1 MSRLDQALDRLRAG
15 DPAVLIDEEHP
26 SGGHLVWVPDADG
39 PARFAALGC
48 RPAARIVSDTV
59 ATHGVLG
66 RPGPHEAAVDALRIA
81 GLEPDAYLA
90 ALALAD
96 GVLAAEDAAERFAGL
111 HGLAIFSVQDVI
123 ALRLARETI
132 VEALAVA
139 RLPSAYAERPL
150 EIQAFRGRLD
160 GIDHVAMI
168 HGPLGRE
175 PLVRL
180 HSECLTGDALGSL
193 RCDCGE
199 QLRRSLRLIGESPD
213 GGVVVYLRGQEGRG
227 IGLANKIRAY
237 ALQDRGRDTV
247 EANEDLGFPADQ
259 RDYAVAVQ
267 ILQHLRIGRLRL
279 LSNNPVKGRALERY
293 GIEVVERV
301 GIGIGANPHN
311 AAYLETKRDKL
322 GHDLAG
328 DAGSLA
334 DAAE

>member
-1 MSRLDQALDRLRAG
+1 MIDLDTQHG
-15 DPAVLIDEEHP
+15 MPAMMISNGNGVGAVSTE
-26 SGGHLVWVPDADG
+26 
-39 PARFAALGC
+39 
-48 RPAARIVSDTV
+48 PAAIDGYEQMLAELRSARRPIVV
-59 ATHGVLG
+59 TH
-66 RPGPHEAAVDALRIA
+66 EN
-81 GLEPDAYLA
+81 PD
-90 ALALAD
+90 
-96 GVLAAEDAAERFAGL
+96 
-111 HGLAIFSVQDVI
+111 
-123 ALRLARETI
+123 
-132 VEALAVA
+132 
-139 RLPSAYAERPL
+139 
-150 EIQAFRGRLD
+150 
-160 GIDHVAMI
+160 
-168 HGPLGRE
+168 
-175 PLVRL
+175 
-180 HSECLTGDALGSL
+180 GDALGSL

-328 DAGSLA
+328 DAGTLPH
-334 DAAE
+334 AAE